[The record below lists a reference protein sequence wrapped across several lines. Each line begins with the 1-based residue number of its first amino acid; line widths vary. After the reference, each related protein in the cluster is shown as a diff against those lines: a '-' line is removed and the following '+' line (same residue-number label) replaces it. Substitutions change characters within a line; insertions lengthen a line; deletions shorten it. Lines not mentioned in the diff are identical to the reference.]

1 MCRPPGQLVMSAG
14 SVVRKPLAQKQADG
28 KGAGKARSGSRHQL
42 EKQPSPSVEQ
52 MCGCER

>member
-1 MCRPPGQLVMSAG
+1 MSAG